1 MDPNT
6 KGWLFLGGLGALILA
21 NNPRVKTWLE
31 EFNEGYPAWVQQRQ
45 ARPLQAPPSPQPLFE
60 PVGTTLFPWME
71 QLTDA
76 SVQTYSPAVDEPIAQ
91 LLHHPSVVLIL
102 GHRGSGKTALA
113 ARLQELLRDV
123 APPYAVGLPEKAARL
138 LPDWYG
144 LAQDFDT
151 IPRNAII
158 YVPESYR
165 LFHAR
170 TTQTAQGRMI
180 ADLINLSRHRKHT
193 LIFDVQNAAQLD
205 RNIISEVDL
214 VLVKEPGPF
223 QEGFERNQF
232 KGLMNSARA
241 AFARV
246 GTSRKRKALWV
257 VAPSAGIDGQLMEN
271 LLPSFWT
278 DSLSRV
284 FEDTPVGMG
293 TGGAPETGAT
303 NTVKNVGPKAA
314 PFRKGKRTPVEI
326 KREKAKAMRAAGYS
340 YREIGRALGVSPSY
354 AHKLVNGPVPST

>member
-1 MDPNT
+1 M
-6 KGWLFLGGLGALILA
+6 
-21 NNPRVKTWLE
+21 
-31 EFNEGYPAWVQQRQ
+31 
-45 ARPLQAPPSPQPLFE
+45 
-60 PVGTTLFPWME
+60 
-71 QLTDA
+71 
-76 SVQTYSPAVDEPIAQ
+76 
-91 LLHHPSVVLIL
+91 
-102 GHRGSGKTALA
+102 
-113 ARLQELLRDV
+113 
-123 APPYAVGLPEKAARL
+123 
-138 LPDWYG
+138 
-144 LAQDFDT
+144 
-151 IPRNAII
+151 
-158 YVPESYR
+158 
-165 LFHAR
+165 
-170 TTQTAQGRMI
+170 
-180 ADLINLSRHRKHT
+180 
-193 LIFDVQNAAQLD
+193 
-205 RNIISEVDL
+205 DL

-246 GTSRKRKALWV
+246 GTSRKRKAVWV
-257 VAPSAGIDGQLMEN
+257 VAPSDGIDGQLMEN

-303 NTVKNVGPKAA
+303 NTVKNVGTKAA

-340 YREIGRALGVSPSY
+340 YREIGCALGVSPSY